1 MANNLLI
8 VESPGKVK
16 KIQSILGD
24 GWDVQASVGHVRDLP
39 TKEIGVAPPEFR
51 PHYVPTERGKSVIA
65 KLKQCV
71 GAAQEVYL
79 ATDPDRE
86 GESISWHLKQVL
98 GLTSPHRVTFN
109 EITPAAVKAAVAQP
123 RTIDTKLVAAQEARR
138 VLDRL
143 VGYTVSPRLSDALG
157 QTASAG
163 RVQTPALRLVV
174 EREREIRAFKP
185 TKHFGVQLL
194 FSGPQGDWIAN
205 WNCKPLLPKDQAYW
219 LNEAFALQVARVR
232 DVVVEACKEETT
244 RRAPPA
250 PFTTST
256 MQQGASAALK
266 LNPKSTMQA
275 AQRLY
280 EQGAITYHRTDNPNL
295 SADAIAELTAY
306 AQAAGLPL
314 APQQRRWKA
323 KDGAQE
329 AHEAIRPTHFEVES
343 AGESAD
349 ERRLYQLIRLRALA
363 SQLAD
368 AVYDVR
374 TLILR
379 ADLPI
384 DGKRIE
390 FIARGRTLKVAGW
403 LSLTQSDATDESEQ
417 AEPDNP
423 VPKLAE
429 MDTLTAKDGKLL
441 RKVTEP
447 PRRYTQ
453 ASLVKALEEEGIGRP
468 ATYAAIM
475 DNIVSRDYVRE
486 EKKKFLVPTELG
498 ESVIDALVGRFA
510 FADIPFTR
518 SLEEQLDRIAQG
530 KAAYRGVITGA
541 HAQLVS
547 EMVGFQAAAPAP
559 CHPCP
564 ECGKALRR
572 IRKKDRSG
580 WFWGC
585 SGYPDCD
592 VTRPDAEGQPVELPP
607 KAETAAES
615 SPYRC
620 HECHK
625 PLAKR
630 PGKKGTFWGCTGYPE
645 CKVTLPDDDGKP
657 GIRDVSTKTSHE
669 ESHRHLPKDP
679 PKVAV
684 GDACPQCKKGKLQR
698 KPLKDKFFLGCNNY
712 PSCRFFQWST

>member
-16 KIQSILGD
+16 KIQSILGS
-24 GWDVQASVGHVRDLP
+24 GWVVQASVGHVRDLP
-39 TKEIGVAPPEFR
+39 TKEIGVEPPEFR

-98 GLTSPHRVTFN
+98 GLTSPKRVTFN

-194 FSGPQGDWIAN
+194 FSGPQGDWIAD
-205 WNCKPLLPKDQAYW
+205 WNCKPLLPKGPSLLA
-219 LNEAFALQVARVR
+219 ERSVCTACSTSKGCRRRGLQRGNN
-232 DVVVEACKEETT
+232 
-244 RRAPPA
+244 APGA
-250 PFTTST
+250 ASAAFTTST

-295 SADAIAELTAY
+295 SADAIAELIAY

-314 APQQRRWKA
+314 APKQRRWKA

-510 FADIPFTR
+510 FCRHP
-518 SLEEQLDRIAQG
+518 
-530 KAAYRGVITGA
+530 V
-541 HAQLVS
+541 HAQP
-547 EMVGFQAAAPAP
+547 GGAA
-559 CHPCP
+559 
-564 ECGKALRR
+564 
-572 IRKKDRSG
+572 RS
-580 WFWGC
+580 
-585 SGYPDCD
+585 D
-592 VTRPDAEGQPVELPP
+592 
-607 KAETAAES
+607 
-615 SPYRC
+615 
-620 HECHK
+620 
-625 PLAKR
+625 R
-630 PGKKGTFWGCTGYPE
+630 PGQG
-645 CKVTLPDDDGKP
+645 
-657 GIRDVSTKTSHE
+657 GISR
-669 ESHRHLPKDP
+669 RHYRRPC
-679 PKVAV
+679 AIS
-684 GDACPQCKKGKLQR
+684 
-698 KPLKDKFFLGCNNY
+698 F
-712 PSCRFFQWST
+712 